1 MHKLMDLI
9 TIISYICTVSV
20 GFGLAVV
27 AAIVKLRHCAAGC
40 VPHSKAVAAVAVL
53 LVMANA
59 CCAAVTLPM
68 AAGMAM
74 AAVDVAAVAI
84 VLLMPL
90 RVCGGE
96 EPSEPSAD
104 GVDDGPHTVA
114 AVTDGPQ
121 RPLVIE
127 TIAEQWSRR
136 SDKPFLKEGIT
147 LASVAGDIGVSAR
160 LLSQYINSI
169 HRQNFNTWV
178 NGMRVEEIKR
188 VMESEPDV
196 TVAQLAQRTGFTDA
210 SAMAKVFRRFTGITP
225 RQYRS
230 GLTASAV
237 APQQR

>member
-1 MHKLMDLI
+1 MDLI
-9 TIISYICTVSV
+9 TIISYICTASV

-27 AAIVKLRHCAAGC
+27 AAIVRLRRCTAGVVTYGKAA
-40 VPHSKAVAAVAVL
+40 AVAAGL
-53 LVMANA
+53 LIAANV
-59 CCAAVTLPM
+59 CCVPMTLPVPI
-68 AAGMAM
+68 GVAM
-74 AAVDVAAVAI
+74 AVADVAAVAA
-84 VLLMPL
+84 VLLMPI
-90 RVCGGE
+90 RVRGSE
-96 EPSEPSAD
+96 EQSAQPAD
-104 GVDDGPHTVA
+104 AADDVPPTVA
-114 AVTDGPQ
+114 AATDVAQ

-147 LASVAGDIGVSAR
+147 LASAAEDMGVSAR

-178 NGMRVEEIKR
+178 NGMRVDEIKR

-230 GLTASAV
+230 SLTANV
-237 APQQR
+237 VKP

>member
-1 MHKLMDLI
+1 MHLI
-9 TIISYICTVSV
+9 TIIPYICTVSV

-27 AAIVKLRHCAAGC
+27 AAIVKLRHSTVGAVPYGKAAAVSAVLLVAANVCC
-40 VPHSKAVAAVAVL
+40 VAVALPVPIGVAMAVIDVVAVAAV
-53 LVMANA
+53 
-59 CCAAVTLPM
+59 
-68 AAGMAM
+68 
-74 AAVDVAAVAI
+74 
-84 VLLMPL
+84 LLMPI
-90 RVCGGE
+90 RVRSNE
-96 EPSEPSAD
+96 EQTAQAAWTAD
-104 GVDDGPHTVA
+104 DVPT
-114 AVTDGPQ
+114 AVTAAAAEPQ

-147 LASVAGDIGVSAR
+147 LAGAAEDMGISAR

-178 NGMRVEEIKR
+178 NGMRVDEIKR

-230 GLTASAV
+230 GLAADAV
-237 APQQR
+237 KP

>member
-1 MHKLMDLI
+1 MDLI
-9 TIISYICTVSV
+9 TIISYICTASV

-27 AAIVKLRHCAAGC
+27 AAIVRLRRCTAG
-40 VPHSKAVAAVAVL
+40 VVTYGKAMAVAAGLLIAANVCCVA
-53 LVMANA
+53 M
-59 CCAAVTLPM
+59 TLPVPI
-68 AAGMAM
+68 GVAM
-74 AAVDVAAVAI
+74 AVADVAAVAA
-84 VLLMPL
+84 VLLMPI
-90 RVCGGE
+90 RVRGSE
-96 EPSEPSAD
+96 EQSAQPAD
-104 GVDDGPHTVA
+104 AADDVPPAVA
-114 AVTDGPQ
+114 ATDVAQ

-147 LASVAGDIGVSAR
+147 LASAAEDMGVSAR

-178 NGMRVEEIKR
+178 NGMRVDEIKR

-230 GLTASAV
+230 SLTANV
-237 APQQR
+237 VKP

>member
-1 MHKLMDLI
+1 MDLI
-9 TIISYICTVSV
+9 TIISYICTASV

-27 AAIVKLRHCAAGC
+27 AAIVRLRRCTAGVVTYGKAAAAAAVLLIAANVCC
-40 VPHSKAVAAVAVL
+40 VPMTLPVPIGVAMAVAAA
-53 LVMANA
+53 
-59 CCAAVTLPM
+59 T
-68 AAGMAM
+68 
-74 AAVDVAAVAI
+74 DVA
-84 VLLMPL
+84 
-90 RVCGGE
+90 
-96 EPSEPSAD
+96 
-104 GVDDGPHTVA
+104 
-114 AVTDGPQ
+114 Q

-127 TIAEQWSRR
+127 TIAERWSRR

-147 LASVAGDIGVSAR
+147 LASAAEDMGVSAR

-178 NGMRVEEIKR
+178 NGMRVDEIKR

-230 GLTASAV
+230 SLTANTV
-237 APQQR
+237 KP